1 MSYGLKTHAVW
12 LTWVVVCLMAE
23 NRGYM
28 KNRQTDVQDL
38 QGGPK
43 NGTKLMT
50 P

>member
-1 MSYGLKTHAVW
+1 MSQMLLSV
-12 LTWVVVCLMAE
+12 
-23 NRGYM
+23 
-28 KNRQTDVQDL
+28 